1 MNQFRSLPLPEF
13 YTPDQVGKV
22 WKVPYEQRAKQA
34 RVWAEDYNLKPVSED
49 VLRVNL
55 FLVDVQNTFCSPDFE
70 LFVGGRSGRAAVED
84 NDRLCRFIYHNL
96 ERITEFTL
104 TMDTHQAIQI
114 FHAIYLVDQSGNHPD
129 AYTLLSVEDVRSGKW
144 RFNPA
149 AAEPLGVTP
158 QDAQANLEHYVAELA
173 KSEKYQLTIWP
184 YHAMLGGV
192 GHALVPSV
200 EEAVFFHSIARYSQ
214 PDFEVKGTNPFTEH
228 YSVIGPEVTTDAQG
242 KQIGFHNQKF
252 LEKVQ
257 QFDVTLITG
266 QAKSHCVAATI
277 SDLLED
283 IKADDPSLAEK
294 IYLLEDCTSPVVV
307 PGMDYTEQADTA
319 FERFA
324 KAGMNIIHS
333 TAPVERW
340 YST

>member
-1 MNQFRSLPLPEF
+1 MDRFRSLPLPKF
-13 YTPDQVGKV
+13 YTSDQVGKV

-34 RVWAEDYNLKPVSED
+34 RLWAEQYNLKPASKD
-49 VLRVNL
+49 VCKVNL

-70 LFVGGRSGRAAVED
+70 LFVAGRSGMAAVED

-114 FHAIYLVDQSGNHPD
+114 FHAIYLVDQAGNHPE
-129 AYTLLSVEDVRSGKW
+129 AFTLVSVEDIQSGKW

-149 AAEPLGVTP
+149 AAEALGVTP
-158 QDAQANLEHYVAELA
+158 NDAQANLQHYVAELA
-173 KSEKYQLTIWP
+173 KTGKYQLTIWP

-192 GHALVPSV
+192 GHALVSSV

-228 YSVIGPEVTTDAQG
+228 YSVIGPEVTTDSQG

-252 LEKVQ
+252 LEKIQ
-257 QFDVTLITG
+257 QFDVTLIAG

-307 PGMDYTEQADTA
+307 PGMDYTEQADAA

-324 KAGMNIIHS
+324 QAGMNVVRS
-333 TAPVERW
+333 TDPVERW
-340 YST
+340 FSA